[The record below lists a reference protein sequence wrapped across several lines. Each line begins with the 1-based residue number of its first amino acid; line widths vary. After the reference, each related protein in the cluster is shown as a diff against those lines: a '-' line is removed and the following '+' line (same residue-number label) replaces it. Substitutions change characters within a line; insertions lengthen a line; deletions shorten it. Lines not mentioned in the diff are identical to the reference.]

1 MEETVKTYLHFKSK
15 YPDTLIFIRSGEY
28 YYSFNT
34 SAFTLLHLVGGF
46 MTREVINNVLHFYTA
61 KHHYQINNLMDKLKK
76 SGYPLA
82 LIDLL

>member
-28 YYSFNT
+28 YYCFNA
-34 SAFTLLHLVGGF
+34 SAFTLLHLAGGF
-46 MTREVINNVLHFYTA
+46 MAREVINNVLHFYIA
-61 KHHYQINNLMDKLKK
+61 KHHYQITAHMDKLKK

-82 LIDLL
+82 LIDQL

>member
-1 MEETVKTYLHFKSK
+1 MEETVKTYLHYKRK
-15 YPDTLIFIRSGEY
+15 YPDTLLFIRSGEY

-34 SAFTLLHLVGGF
+34 SAFTLLNLTGGAI
-46 MTREVINNVLHFYTA
+46 TSEVINNVLHFYTA

-82 LIDLL
+82 LIDQL